1 MFQVGGDATPP
12 SSSAGMV
19 RSLVKEVSLKSKKQK
34 RIEALERWQKRLLKC
49 TALESTDG
57 KGTMFNGEQWAHWR
71 KIATEQ
77 IKRLRVILG
86 PSAPT
91 EG

>member
-1 MFQVGGDATPP
+1 M
-12 SSSAGMV
+12 
-19 RSLVKEVSLKSKKQK
+19 KSKKQK
-34 RIEALERWQKRLLKC
+34 RIEALDRWQKRLLKC

-57 KGTMFNGEQWAHWR
+57 KGTMFNGEQWGHWK

-77 IKRLRVILG
+77 IKRLREILG
-86 PSAPT
+86 VAAT